1 MLRLEKLQQ
10 YNLDKLTTA
19 IIQCGVN
26 NGGWLKLC
34 NQRGACDVSI
44 KVFVLLLILKLGQ
57 VSELNID
64 AYKRIIA
71 YIIREFCGEDGVLLI
86 ECSNLWNMPVEELI
100 ENQILE
106 GARYIER
113 KRFIA
118 CLDELRSLGH
128 IDDREGRLDTT
139 AFAQF
144 VNAYFFLNEENFNRF
159 IVNLYPDDKTSYPR
173 YLASLKM

>member
-1 MLRLEKLQQ
+1 MSKQQ
-10 YNLDKLTTA
+10 QQDNLDKLTTTL
-19 IIQCGVN
+19 IPCGVN
-26 NGGWLKLC
+26 DAGWFKFC
-34 NQRGACDVSI
+34 NQRDGACDVSM
-44 KVFVLLLILKLGQ
+44 KVLVLLLISKLGQ
-57 VSELNID
+57 VPELNID
-64 AYKRIIA
+64 SYKRIIA
-71 YIIREFCGEDGVLLI
+71 AIIGEFCGEDGVLLI

-106 GARYIER
+106 GARYIDR

-144 VNAYFFLNEENFNRF
+144 VNAYFFINQENHTRF
-159 IVNLYPDDKTSYPR
+159 IKNLYPDDKTSYPR